1 MFENKKILILG
12 MARSGYEAAKILL
25 AKNNEV
31 ILNDKDL
38 EENHDIDK
46 INELKK
52 LGCKLIFG
60 DHPDNL
66 LDESFDLLIKNPGIT
81 PKHKYVEKA
90 NELGIPVINEVEMAY
105 LMLPKDVT

>member
-38 EENHDIDK
+38 EENHEC
-46 INELKK
+46 N
-52 LGCKLIFG
+52 
-60 DHPDNL
+60 N
-66 LDESFDLLIKNPGIT
+66 
-81 PKHKYVEKA
+81 
-90 NELGIPVINEVEMAY
+90 
-105 LMLPKDVT
+105 